1 MIVEVLWGS
10 VLLPLLVSVVMF
22 AGGFF
27 SGREALKALA
37 VGVLP
42 AAAFVSAW
50 GALSGFPS
58 WQAMTGNDWLLVA
71 TPVLA
76 LLWPMGFRYARL
88 GWVWQLIA
96 GLFIAVLLAPLE
108 VSGRM
113 LLILLMCYG
122 VWVSFL
128 ERHKGARQR
137 GERPLELLLSLIAGL
152 SLLAWLML
160 VWGSASQA
168 QIVGGFCTAL
178 GFLSLL
184 VVLSLADLK
193 GDLLGW
199 VGPWFGWLALFAYY
213 YLEIPWWVLLL
224 NGMVFVSGYYGSSA
238 GYMKPWSWKA
248 LGLRIVLLAI
258 LVGGLGFLALQVKPK
273 SFY

>member
-1 MIVEVLWGS
+1 MAARGHAS
-10 VLLPLLVSVVMF
+10 AGPVV
-22 AGGFF
+22 ANGLQVC
-27 SGREALKALA
+27 A
-37 VGVLP
+37 
-42 AAAFVSAW
+42 
-50 GALSGFPS
+50 
-58 WQAMTGNDWLLVA
+58 
-71 TPVLA
+71 
-76 LLWPMGFRYARL
+76 ARL
-88 GWVWQLIA
+88 GVATDRRTLYCCPVGPIGSVWPYAAHLVD
-96 GLFIAVLLAPLE
+96 VLWS
-108 VSGRM
+108 VGF
-113 LLILLMCYG
+113 
-122 VWVSFL
+122 FL
-128 ERHKGARQR
+128 GKTQGSQTE